1 MHLGVKLREVALN
14 VQKFDLAV
22 GDLITVA
29 VELIQFFQIEKLVF
43 VVRESGSI
51 AEQKF
56 IDLNPFLLGQLLKG
70 SNGTIPVLVFL

>member
-1 MHLGVKLREVALN
+1 MHLGVKLRKVAFN

-43 VVRESGSI
+43 VV
-51 AEQKF
+51 
-56 IDLNPFLLGQLLKG
+56 
-70 SNGTIPVLVFL
+70 